1 MQLQLPSKKKC
12 NKLGIKLVMYSSC
25 AESIELFIVLSW
37 HLNISQHLPGL
48 DGQHEETHHHQCA
61 LCRYANAMVGD
72 GKICNVIAC
81 RYMIYHLEA
90 HQRNHE
96 VATSNKSSLT
106 FSYPGYPSTQHSR
119 IPTSK
124 RYKCE
129 VCLKITFSFL
139 QDLPPLP

>member
-12 NKLGIKLVMYSSC
+12 NELGLKLVMYSSG
-25 AESIELFIVLSW
+25 AEGIECSLSY

-48 DGQHEETHHHQCA
+48 DGQHGGTRHPSSSV
-61 LCRYANAMVGD
+61 CRYADVMVGE

-139 QDLPPLP
+139 QDLLPLP